1 MSFDW
6 SEYLNVARNLA
17 GQTTTTPNQEA
28 ALRSAI
34 SRAYYAAFCTAR
46 NHLRDREHV
55 QNIPSDGRAHQAVPD
70 TFLKSRRPARR
81 SVGTDLR
88 RLKADRARA
97 DYDDVFGISTNISRK
112 AQEVIQL
119 ADKVIRALDRLPPP

>member
-6 SEYLNVARNLA
+6 SEYLNLARNLA
-17 GQTTTTPNQEA
+17 GQTTTPPNQEA

-34 SRAYYAAFCTAR
+34 SRAYYAAFCMAR
-46 NHLRDREHV
+46 NHLRDRENV
-55 QNIPSDGRAHQAVPD
+55 LNIPLDGRAHQDVPN
-70 TFLKSRRPARR
+70 TFLQSRNRVRR
-81 SVGTDLR
+81 SVGTDLK
-88 RLKADRARA
+88 RLRTDRVQA
-97 DYDDVFGISTNISRK
+97 DYYDVFGISTNISRK

>member
-6 SEYLNVARNLA
+6 SEYLNLARNLA
-17 GQTTTTPNQEA
+17 GQTTTPPNQEA

-46 NHLRDREHV
+46 NHVRDRENV
-55 QNIPSDGRAHQAVPD
+55 QSIPLDGRAHQDVPNA
-70 TFLKSRRPARR
+70 FLQSRKLARR
-81 SVGTDLR
+81 SVGTDLK
-88 RLKADRARA
+88 RLRTDRVQA
-97 DYDDVFGISTNISRK
+97 DYYDVFGMSTNISRK

-119 ADKVIRALDRLPPP
+119 ADKVIRALDGLPPP